1 MESIMELVLQLKQ
14 MSIEEKLRAMETIWD
29 DLIKNADSIPS
40 PSWHEQVLNERDQ
53 PLKMNDE
60 TFMDWQTAKKKI
72 QDSVK

>member
-1 MESIMELVLQLKQ
+1 MELVLQLKQ